1 MKKGWLARAAAG
13 AAVASGIALS
23 GALLGCPSQ
32 TEKMDMGDAV
42 DDEVATP
49 TDPAEMQMTEE
60 QRRAAEAAQE
70 EAAERQELDESG
82 QGDNAPTP
90 P

>member
-1 MKKGWLARAAAG
+1 MKKRWLARAAA
-13 AAVASGIALS
+13 AVAVASGIALS

-32 TEKMDMGDAV
+32 TEEMDMGHTV
-42 DDEVATP
+42 DDEVAMP
-49 TDPAEMQMTEE
+49 TDPNQMQMTEE
-60 QRRAAEAAQE
+60 QRRAQEAAQE
-70 EAAERQELDESG
+70 EALERQEFNESG